1 MGGGASP
8 RRRQQTLS
16 SQRAATPDTGAS
28 GQPDLVALASGKAHT
43 PEPGVYP
50 MRYLLMATVAAS
62 ALAIGIGFTPAAAF
76 SPVGKAVGPE
86 GALHKVQHGE
96 RGTDAGKGRGNGS
109 RRDGVRSGDGGRD
122 HGRVTQFPSGHRDG
136 HHSHHGR
143 RGSDFGI
150 YVGPS
155 YGYNSDCDWMRR
167 RAVATG
173 SSYWW
178 RRYRACQ

>member
-1 MGGGASP
+1 
-8 RRRQQTLS
+8 
-16 SQRAATPDTGAS
+16 
-28 GQPDLVALASGKAHT
+28 
-43 PEPGVYP
+43 

-62 ALAIGIGFTPAAAF
+62 ALAIGIGFEPAAAF
-76 SPVGKAVGPE
+76 SPTGKTVGPE

-96 RGTDAGKGRGNGS
+96 RGTDSGKGRGNGS

-122 HGRVTQFPSGHRDG
+122 HDRGRQFRSGHRDG
-136 HHSHHGR
+136 HHGR
-143 RGSDFGI
+143 RGADFDI

-178 RRYRACQ
+178 RRYKACL

>member
-1 MGGGASP
+1 
-8 RRRQQTLS
+8 
-16 SQRAATPDTGAS
+16 
-28 GQPDLVALASGKAHT
+28 
-43 PEPGVYP
+43 

-76 SPVGKAVGPE
+76 SPVGKTLGPE

-155 YGYNSDCDWMRR
+155 YGYSSNCAWLRR

-178 RRYRACQ
+178 RRYRACL

>member
-1 MGGGASP
+1 
-8 RRRQQTLS
+8 
-16 SQRAATPDTGAS
+16 
-28 GQPDLVALASGKAHT
+28 
-43 PEPGVYP
+43 

-62 ALAIGIGFTPAAAF
+62 ALAIGIGSTPAAAF

-96 RGTDAGKGRGNGS
+96 RGTDFGKGKGDGA
-109 RRDGVRSGDGGRD
+109 RRDGVRRGDGGGD
-122 HGRVTQFPSGHRDG
+122 HGRGTKFRSGHRDG

-143 RGSDFGI
+143 RSSDFGI

-155 YGYNSDCDWMRR
+155 YGYSSDCAWLRR

-178 RRYRACQ
+178 RRYRACL